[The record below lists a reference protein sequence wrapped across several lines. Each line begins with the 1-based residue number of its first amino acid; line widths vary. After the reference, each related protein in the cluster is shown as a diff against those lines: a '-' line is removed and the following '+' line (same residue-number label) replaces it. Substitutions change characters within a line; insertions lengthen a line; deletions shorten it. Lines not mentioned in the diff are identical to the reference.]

1 MPDIIQVEVDFKTYC
16 HLCKHKDVLQS
27 DEPCA
32 SCLEQSWNWGS
43 SKPVN
48 FKLASKKDS
57 VRSKLADK
65 G

>member
-1 MPDIIQVEVDFKTYC
+1 MPDIVQVEVDFETYC
-16 HLCKHKDVLQS
+16 KICKHKDVLQS
-27 DEPCA
+27 DEPCNT
-32 SCLEQSWNWGS
+32 CLEQFWNWNS

-57 VRSKLADK
+57 VRSKRADK